1 MNRLEKKKKIK
12 KMNSKSQKIFLKLGF
27 IKTLKTL
34 IFIKLQQD
42 KIILQVFVIKKHF
55 VGDIICLK
63 IGLE

>member
-1 MNRLEKKKKIK
+1 
-12 KMNSKSQKIFLKLGF
+12 MNSKSQKIFLKLGF

-42 KIILQVFVIKKHF
+42 KIILQVFLIKKHF

>member
-12 KMNSKSQKIFLKLGF
+12 KTNSKSQKIFLKLGF

-42 KIILQVFVIKKHF
+42 KIILQVFLIKRHF